1 MVFLSR
7 KRLTALHWVA
17 ACGLA
22 GAFVGAPL
30 ARAQTPPPVDAG
42 SLLQQQQNQPPRPAF
57 PPALGDAVVPLAE
70 PPTPA
75 GPAKAEGSS
84 AVVVVTSFKLTGSIS
99 VFTPERL
106 HAALAGYL
114 NRPLSLADL
123 QAAARTLTELYRQQG
138 YFLARA
144 YLPKQDIT
152 EGIVTLVISEGRV
165 DSDEGLR
172 IEGQGLRLKA
182 SVVKGVLGRAAPG
195 NQPLKRAE
203 LERGLLLL
211 NDLPGIRASA
221 NLEPGLTPGTTRIV
235 ADVKEA
241 PLFNGFALLDNYGSR
256 YTGTNRAS
264 AGFNFNDPLGYGEQL
279 TVQATQSQKSAGAN
293 YTYGRVGYS
302 QPVGTSG
309 ARAGVVYSSMAY
321 SVGEELANLRA
332 EGTAQT
338 WTGNARYPL
347 IRSRERSLYAT
358 AAYDR
363 KTLFNEAAGAAT
375 SDKLVDVAT
384 TGLDLDQ
391 SDALGG
397 GGGYTYAGLSFSA
410 GQLDL
415 GRNAASLSSDQ
426 GIGGAHTQGSFQK
439 LNWHASRLQRATEK
453 LSFAL
458 LTSGQFTCANLDSA
472 ERFQLGGPGGVRA
485 YPTGE
490 AAGDE
495 GVRASLEARYFV
507 GSFGAWGD
515 VNVQAFYDWGR
526 VRQFKDADGQTLTTP
541 NDYNL
546 SGFGLGV
553 TLSKSARYEARL
565 QWAKKIGDNPAATTQ
580 GNDSDGTRHR
590 SRVWVSL
597 TTFF

>member
-1 MVFLSR
+1 
-7 KRLTALHWVA
+7 
-17 ACGLA
+17 
-22 GAFVGAPL
+22 
-30 ARAQTPPPVDAG
+30 
-42 SLLQQQQNQPPRPAF
+42 
-57 PPALGDAVVPLAE
+57 
-70 PPTPA
+70 
-75 GPAKAEGSS
+75 
-84 AVVVVTSFKLTGSIS
+84 VVVTAFKFDGALS

-106 HAALAGYL
+106 QAALAGYL
-114 NRPLSLADL
+114 NRPLALADL

-144 YLPKQDIT
+144 YLPKQDVT

-165 DSDEGLR
+165 DSEQGLR
-172 IEGQGLRLKA
+172 IEGQGVRLKP

-211 NDLPGIRASA
+211 NDLPGIGASA

-235 ADVKEA
+235 ADLKEA
-241 PLFNGFALLDNYGSR
+241 PLLSGFALLDNYGSR

-264 AGFNFNDPLGYGEQL
+264 AGVNVNDPFGYGEQL
-279 TVQATQSQKSAGAN
+279 TVQATQSQKSDDTN
-293 YTYGRVGYS
+293 YTYRRVGYS
-302 QPVGTSG
+302 QPIGTEG
-309 ARAGVVYSSMAY
+309 TRAGVAYSNMAY
-321 SVGEELANLRA
+321 SVGKDLANLRA

-338 WTGNARYPL
+338 WTANARHPL

-363 KTLFNEAAGAAT
+363 KTLYNEAAGSAT
-375 SDKLVDVAT
+375 SDKLIDVGT
-384 TGLDLDQ
+384 TGLELDQ

-397 GGGYTYAGLSFSA
+397 GGYNYAGLSLSA

-415 GRNAASLSSDQ
+415 GRNASSLSSDQ
-426 GIGGAHTQGSFQK
+426 GTGGAHTQGSFQK

-458 LTSGQFTCANLDSA
+458 LTSGQFASSNLDSA
-472 ERFQLGGPGGVRA
+472 ERFQLGGPSGVRA

-495 GVRASLEARYFV
+495 GVRATLEARYFV

-541 NDYNL
+541 NNYNL
-546 SGFGLGV
+546 SGYGLGV

-565 QWAKKIGDNPAATTQ
+565 QWAQKIGDNPAATTQ

-597 TTFF
+597 TTFL